1 MSMTVIPIP
10 PLLHDVLGK
19 QQTRLALLLISAA
32 VAIALVAT
40 APALADIALWRS
52 VLAALLIVDIA
63 AGAIANLTAG
73 TNEHYA
79 TRSPSRWVFLAV
91 HVHLPLLALLLGA
104 PLTPALIAWA
114 ATISGGV
121 IVNLLAGRAVQR
133 VAAGVIF
140 AAILCVLPILP
151 EQEPTLLIVSSL
163 FAFKVVYAFAVDHRA
178 DSRNGEVLPLS
189 TTRST

>member
-1 MSMTVIPIP
+1 MTVIPIP

-19 QQTRLALLLISAA
+19 RQTRSSLLLLSAA
-32 VAIALVAT
+32 VAIALLAM
-40 APALADIALWRS
+40 APALADIAPWRS

-91 HVHLPLLALLLGA
+91 HVHLPVLALLLGA
-104 PLTPALIAWA
+104 PLTPALTAWA
-114 ATISGGV
+114 ATIAGGV
-121 IVNLLAGRAVQR
+121 IVNLLAGRTVQR

-151 EQEPTLLIVSSL
+151 DQEPALLIASSL

-178 DSRNGEVLPLS
+178 DSRNGEVQHES
-189 TTRST
+189 TTRSA

>member
-1 MSMTVIPIP
+1 MTMIPIP
-10 PLLHDVLGK
+10 LVLHDVLGK
-19 QQTRLALLLISAA
+19 QQTRSSLLLISAA
-32 VAIALVAT
+32 VAIALLAM
-40 APALADIALWRS
+40 APALADIAPWRS

-91 HVHLPLLALLLGA
+91 HVHLPVLALLLGA

-114 ATISGGV
+114 ATIAGGV

-133 VAAGVIF
+133 VAAGVVF
-140 AAILCVLPILP
+140 GAILCVLPILP
-151 EQEPTLLIVSSL
+151 DQEPTLLIVSSL

-178 DSRNGEVLPLS
+178 DSRKGEVQHES
-189 TTRST
+189 TARSA